1 MWGSITT
8 NPAALSRAPRL
19 KRTPRDT
26 MSAEEAIAVI
36 DAATKHDP
44 LARIALRVAAVA
56 GARRAEIA
64 ALR

>member
-1 MWGSITT
+1 VWGSIIT

-44 LARIALRVAAVA
+44 LAGIALRVAAVA